1 MSATLQLAD
10 ASSVIRLSLHVLA
23 ACVWLGGQIVLAGL
37 LPTLRGLGEDA
48 PRRVAAAF
56 GRLSWPAYWLLVL
69 TGFWNYAA
77 VHGQSASSS
86 WNTVFALKMLCVV
99 LAGVIMRR
107 AERQRGRAFDRLA
120 QPGEK
125 LFHTGHGVQR
135 FASGRAV
142 TSTPSAFHFAR
153 MSSFAKKPSC
163 RYSSLPSAAMKICVG
178 IRLIL

>member
-1 MSATLQLAD
+1 M
-10 ASSVIRLSLHVLA
+10 
-23 ACVWLGGQIVLAGL
+23 LAGL

-99 LAGVIMRR
+99 LAGVGSFLHTKATSARARGIFAGVGTLATMLALIM
-107 AERQRGRAFDRLA
+107 
-120 QPGEK
+120 
-125 LFHTGHGVQR
+125 
-135 FASGRAV
+135 
-142 TSTPSAFHFAR
+142 
-153 MSSFAKKPSC
+153 
-163 RYSSLPSAAMKICVG
+163 G
-178 IRLIL
+178 IAIAG